1 MRVITAHD
9 AIPRFT
15 AAMILELGYGRT
27 ITGVD
32 DDFIR
37 LVEKGVSQALS
48 GTGTAAGNS
57 LVDRRFARGH
67 AVSFYR

>member
-1 MRVITAHD
+1 
-9 AIPRFT
+9 
-15 AAMILELGYGRT
+15 MILELGYGRT
-27 ITGVD
+27 VTGGD

-57 LVDRRFARGH
+57 LVDYFPICEWAK
-67 AVSFYR
+67 SLLTYRP